1 MIIFMKDHETC
12 FSISVHQA
20 ASLMKRLP
28 GGALIGSPLLQ
39 ICTDV
44 LFLRQRRRTFFYG
57 CITGGSCRRR
67 IGRPFFGGAEDNICS
82 SFNFF
87 PCFPCKFHRNY
98 KDEPAKVCYN
108 SRVVQKRHISAS
120 KKGPRTRAPVINV
133 RGEHSLWPGKKITDM
148 KA

>member
-12 FSISVHQA
+12 FSISAHEA

-67 IGRPFFGGAEDNICS
+67 IGRPFFLAGRKIIS
-82 SFNFF
+82 VPLSISFPVFPANFTEITKTTRRKSVIIAVL
-87 PCFPCKFHRNY
+87 CKKAHF
-98 KDEPAKVCYN
+98 
-108 SRVVQKRHISAS
+108 
-120 KKGPRTRAPVINV
+120 
-133 RGEHSLWPGKKITDM
+133 GE
-148 KA
+148 

>member
-20 ASLMKRLP
+20 ASFIKRLP

-57 CITGGSCRRR
+57 CIIFGLLPPQDRA
-67 IGRPFFGGAEDNICS
+67 PFFLAGRKIIS
-82 SFNFF
+82 VPLSISFPVFPANFTEIT
-87 PCFPCKFHRNY
+87 KTYRR
-98 KDEPAKVCYN
+98 K
-108 SRVVQKRHISAS
+108 SAIIALLC
-120 KKGPRTRAPVINV
+120 KKGTFRRV
-133 RGEHSLWPGKKITDM
+133 RKGPGQGPL
-148 KA
+148 